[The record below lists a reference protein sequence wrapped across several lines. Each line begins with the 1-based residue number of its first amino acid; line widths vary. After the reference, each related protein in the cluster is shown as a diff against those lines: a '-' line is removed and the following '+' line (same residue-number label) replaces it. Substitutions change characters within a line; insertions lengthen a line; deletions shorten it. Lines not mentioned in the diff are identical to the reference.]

1 MRIEWA
7 TTKLLR
13 LITCTIMLVSLGCA
27 DLTADSPERPER
39 AGGDNGK
46 ADQMAAT
53 GEQNSPDGDAAD
65 SAGLEAPVLSNQ
77 YAITM
82 RSWISVADADDAE
95 DDPDEWTA
103 GFRGLVSTKMEDGQ
117 VIMRVAP
124 CDLDLPDI
132 SDREVEVNELMIQ
145 RASPAVLRTDLTWDE
160 NSARLSTDLGAM
172 VAGVDLADPVN
183 DALPSDDDDDRL
195 VDVDEDGRPALT
207 LKISGYR
214 VYVVLR
220 AKMALDGQFQA
231 DGLIRGTSGLRVD
244 LEVYGDSVPFVDVKE
259 HLDEALG
266 KLSLTDERHEF
277 VMVPLDN
284 AVETCGDIP
293 TAAFDVSTSEPAAD
307 GLMSEDGMN
316 SSDEPAPTPAEPAPT
331 PADEE

>member
-1 MRIEWA
+1 MRTES
-7 TTKLLR
+7 TTTERLR
-13 LITCTIMLVSLGCA
+13 LLLCLLALLFAGCA
-27 DLTADSPERPER
+27 DVAVDSPDQPQGVSGE
-39 AGGDNGK
+39 DGK
-46 ADQMAAT
+46 ADQMSAT
-53 GEQNSPDGDAAD
+53 GDSNAPGTGVQGDPP
-65 SAGLEAPVLSNQ
+65 LEAPTLSNQ

-103 GFRGLVSTKMEDGQ
+103 GFRGLVSTKVEDGQ

-124 CDLDLPDI
+124 CDLELPDI

-220 AKMALDGQFQA
+220 AKMALDGQFQT

-284 AVETCGDIP
+284 AVETCSDIP
-293 TAAFDVSTSEPAAD
+293 TAAFSVPTSDP
-307 GLMSEDGMN
+307 
-316 SSDEPAPTPAEPAPT
+316 SSDTEMGRNGVGDMDEPAPTPAEPAPT
-331 PADEE
+331 PADED